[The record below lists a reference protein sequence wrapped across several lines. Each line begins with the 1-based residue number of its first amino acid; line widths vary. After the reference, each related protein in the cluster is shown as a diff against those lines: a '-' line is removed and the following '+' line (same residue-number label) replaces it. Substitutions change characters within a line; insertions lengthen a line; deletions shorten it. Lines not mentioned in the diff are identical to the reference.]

1 MLVIAQHTNITDPT
15 AFWAKAQSVVGATP
29 AGTSVLSVFPSQ
41 DGKTGTCIWEAGS
54 ADQLQQFL
62 DTASEGL
69 ATNYC
74 YEVNEAMAIGLPERK
89 KDAVLNRP
97 LSCFLILR
105 AAMRLFF
112 ICTKFIYTDYLLH

>member
-1 MLVIAQHTNITDPT
+1 MLVIAQHTNISDPQ

-69 ATNYC
+69 ATNVC
-74 YEVNEAMAIGLPERK
+74 YEVNEAAGIGLPERK
-89 KDAVLNRP
+89 KEAALN
-97 LSCFLILR
+97 
-105 AAMRLFF
+105 
-112 ICTKFIYTDYLLH
+112 